1 MGTSKVIVIGTATV
15 DFLAVDLPALP
26 DGRGDEFDDRTLVS
40 LPGPPRITIGGNGGN
55 TAYVLGRLGIP
66 TRLVSPLG
74 DDLLGRAVV
83 DWLGDAGVT
92 LDRVE
97 PALTSTN
104 YIATTVDGDRGSF
117 FFPVEPDHDA
127 LIALAETTLL
137 LPGDHVHL
145 TGFPHPSRE
154 AMIAWLDAAGDDVT
168 TSLDVGPVLA
178 GYRLDDVEDILP
190 RLTWLLGNDIEI
202 VALTGDFDAAIAAIR
217 SQVRG
222 GVVVKRGRKGATVF
236 TADHDFDLPAPAVDV
251 TTTVGAGDTFDGGFL
266 AALMRGR
273 SPCEAAEFATAV
285 VAVVLERGRGVVAA
299 PTMAEIPMQTL

>member
-1 MGTSKVIVIGTATV
+1 MSTSKVIVIGTATV

-26 DGRGDEFDDRTLVS
+26 DGRGDEFDDRTLVF
-40 LPGPPRITIGGNGGN
+40 LPGPPRVTIGGNGGN

-83 DWLGDAGVT
+83 DWLDDAGVV
-92 LDRVE
+92 LDRVDPE
-97 PALTSTN
+97 LTSTN
-104 YIATTVDGDRGSF
+104 YVATTVDGDRGSF

-127 LIALAETTLL
+127 LMALAETTLL

-154 AMIAWLDAAGDDVT
+154 AMIAWLDAAGEDVT

-178 GYRLDDVEDILP
+178 GFRLDDIRDILP

-202 VALTGDFDAAIAAIR
+202 AALTDGLDTAIAATR
-217 SQVRG
+217 SQVHG
-222 GVVVKRGRKGATVF
+222 GVVVKRGRRGATVF
-236 TADHDFDLPAPAVDV
+236 TANHDFDLPALAVNV
-251 TTTVGAGDTFDGGFL
+251 TATVGAGDTFNGGFV

-273 SPCEAAEFATAV
+273 PPRDAAEFAVAV
-285 VAVVLERGRGVVAA
+285 AAVVLERGRGVVAT